1 MPHVPA
7 RPAPA
12 VGAGGRP
19 QRGVDVGPLALR
31 ALKAHRCMKRRK
43 PRARRQRVDADVS
56 ARYAFAKL
64 AQDPHHGVSRAL
76 YRFALEF
83 VGLAIPPIGRT
94 RTPSHSCT
102 RIRLNEGGDSRSN
115 PGDCRG
121 PREPNTPA
129 CRREI
134 SVGQLS
140 TTTPFQLAGQD
151 AAGNGQRPVEAAR
164 IGRVMVRRAAEVTEL
179 LRILRGSR
187 LGSGPRGRWFE
198 STRPDQYWRVKSHY
212 TGDRSSS
219 FL

>member
-1 MPHVPA
+1 MPHMPA

-83 VGLAIPPIGRT
+83 VGLAIPPIGELG
-94 RTPSHSCT
+94 PPA
-102 RIRLNEGGDSRSN
+102 IRA
-115 PGDCRG
+115 RG
-121 PREPNTPA
+121 FDLMKEAIREATQA
-129 CRREI
+129 IAAVRESQI
-134 SVGQLS
+134 LPHVG
-140 TTTPFQLAGQD
+140 A
-151 AAGNGQRPVEAAR
+151 
-164 IGRVMVRRAAEVTEL
+164 
-179 LRILRGSR
+179 
-187 LGSGPRGRWFE
+187 
-198 STRPDQYWRVKSHY
+198 KSQ
-212 TGDRSSS
+212 
-219 FL
+219 